1 MDAVCGHAGGQL
13 AGRDSL
19 RGIVDAF
26 SPQSRKLY
34 HLGLGSF
41 SRSSLARANEKT
53 PAELFEKVFV
63 ALLAR
68 CQSLAPPNQKFRF
81 KDGGKVY
88 LLDATVIEL
97 PLSLFRWATYRA
109 GKGAMKLQVG
119 LAADGYLPSFVDM
132 TAGRVHE
139 INKARELRLPR
150 GSWVVFD
157 RGYTDYQWY
166 QELTKDGV
174 HFVTRL
180 KRGAAVQSGAKRRG
194 AKARVSWKT
203 GKSGSEEWRA
213 CSGQSAFWMKREV
226 RNTSL

>member
-1 MDAVCGHAGGQL
+1 MRL
-13 AGRDSL
+13 
-19 RGIVDAF
+19 
-26 SPQSRKLY
+26 PTK
-34 HLGLGSF
+34 
-41 SRSSLARANEKT
+41 SS
-53 PAELFEKVFV
+53 
-63 ALLAR
+63 
-68 CQSLAPPNQKFRF
+68 F

-109 GKGAMKLQVG
+109 SKGAMKLHVG

-166 QELTKDGV
+166 QDLTKDGV

-180 KRGAAVQSGAKRRG
+180 KRGAAVQRWPLKI
-194 AKARVSWKT
+194 
-203 GKSGSEEWRA
+203 
-213 CSGQSAFWMKREV
+213 GQSVKV
-226 RNTSL
+226 GCTSQIRSDTHEYHTTQTLFSRVQG

>member
-1 MDAVCGHAGGQL
+1 M
-13 AGRDSL
+13 
-19 RGIVDAF
+19 
-26 SPQSRKLY
+26 
-34 HLGLGSF
+34 
-41 SRSSLARANEKT
+41 
-53 PAELFEKVFV
+53 
-63 ALLAR
+63 
-68 CQSLAPPNQKFRF
+68 
-81 KDGGKVY
+81 
-88 LLDATVIEL
+88 
-97 PLSLFRWATYRA
+97 
-109 GKGAMKLQVG
+109 
-119 LAADGYLPSFVDM
+119 
-132 TAGRVHE
+132 
-139 INKARELRLPR
+139 
-150 GSWVVFD
+150 VFD